1 MGRKYDI
8 PCIEYDD
15 LYDSRSASVTEA
27 GFNEEFILIMF
38 LLVILYSSMDLQE
51 SQYERD
57 DLQRV
62 LSLSMEQISFY
73 GDGYG
78 IISTDC

>member
-1 MGRKYDI
+1 M
-8 PCIEYDD
+8 
-15 LYDSRSASVTEA
+15 TEA

>member
-1 MGRKYDI
+1 M
-8 PCIEYDD
+8 
-15 LYDSRSASVTEA
+15 TEA

-51 SQYERD
+51 SQYERMY
-57 DLQRV
+57 LQRV
-62 LSLSMEQISFY
+62 LSLSMEQISLY